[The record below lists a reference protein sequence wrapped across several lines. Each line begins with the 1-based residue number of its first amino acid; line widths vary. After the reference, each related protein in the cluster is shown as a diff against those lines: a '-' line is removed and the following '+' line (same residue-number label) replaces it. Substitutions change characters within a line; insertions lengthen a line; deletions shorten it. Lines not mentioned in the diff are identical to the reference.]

1 MQTDELMARRPSR
14 STTATT
20 PLDPQLLRRV
30 VVEGVH
36 PEVDGGRFP
45 VKRVVGEEV
54 VVSADV
60 HADGHDVLAAVLLY
74 RKAGAAAWEEARMTP
89 VAARF
94 SNRKFGRVGVLS

>member
-1 MQTDELMARRPSR
+1 MQTDELMARRPTR
-14 STTATT
+14 TPKTAT

-36 PEVDGGRFP
+36 PEVDAGRFP

-60 HADGHDVLAAVLLY
+60 HADGHDVLAAALLY
-74 RKAGAAAWEEARMTP
+74 RKAGPR
-89 VAARF
+89 RGKKC
-94 SNRKFGRVGVLS
+94 R